1 MSRSNE
7 VYLVVDTVSDPA
19 VFAIY
24 RDSTPL
30 LWHQIW
36 MGRKV
41 LGEMGDFFRRALGD
55 SLGIAGEIARIC
67 VAVGPGGFSGSRIGV
82 AGAKSLAFSLGVK
95 VSIFD
100 HQEALAHAARAEL
113 GPQAGGALAVIS
125 DARRDQSH
133 FYIEG
138 SLGNFSETME
148 NAACDRRIA
157 ELGRC
162 ALVGDASGAA
172 VQRLGEAVVAELGP
186 PSLSRLSPAGLGA
199 YLSELFDV
207 TDALSPELVE
217 VRYSREYLAR
227 ANFDTARP

>member
-1 MSRSNE
+1 MNRSQE
-7 VYLVVDTVSDPA
+7 IYLVVDTVADPA

-36 MGRKV
+36 IGRKV
-41 LGEMGDFFRRALGD
+41 LAEMGDFFRRALGD
-55 SLGIAGEIARIC
+55 SLGLASEITRIC

-100 HQEALAHAARAEL
+100 HQEALGYAARAEL
-113 GPQAGGALAVIS
+113 GSCDGRPLAVIS
-125 DARRDQSH
+125 DARRGQCH
-133 FYIEG
+133 LYLAG

-148 NAACDRRIA
+148 NAECDRRIA

-162 ALVGDASGAA
+162 ALVGDAASAA
-172 VQRLGEAVVAELGP
+172 AGRLGEAVAVELGP
-186 PSLSRLSPAGLGA
+186 VSLSTLSPAGLGA
-199 YLSELFDV
+199 YLSELFDA
-207 TDALSPELVE
+207 TEALSPELVE

-227 ANFDTARP
+227 ANFDTARS